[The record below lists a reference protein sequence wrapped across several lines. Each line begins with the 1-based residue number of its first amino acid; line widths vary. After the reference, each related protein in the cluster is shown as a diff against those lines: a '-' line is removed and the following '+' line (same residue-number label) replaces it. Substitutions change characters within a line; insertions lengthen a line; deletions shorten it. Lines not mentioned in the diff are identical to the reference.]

1 MRLEKIAILIS
12 LAIFTASNLSAQD
25 ASTAINTDNK
35 TKKEEFSQGAKDA
48 ILGWT
53 EIPKSV
59 VQVTNESKNPL
70 TGLTRGA
77 LKGITRAFSKTVS
90 GIAHAVSPSTH
101 VASDQNA
108 QDTGANR

>member
-1 MRLEKIAILIS
+1 MRPEKIVILIS

-25 ASTAINTDNK
+25 SSNTINTDNK
-35 TKKEEFSQGAKDA
+35 TKEEEFSRGAKDA

-90 GIAHAVSPSTH
+90 GIAHAVSPSTNP
-101 VASDQNA
+101 AADKSA